1 MELDKEIV
9 RNKTFC
15 NIDLLDS
22 RKKILKILTKKFVIT
37 FYITTFASDNK
48 RFLCLFVKFVLYRG
62 PVLWEKHWTFFCIY
76 TSRRCSGVYFFTLL
90 SEVH

>member
-22 RKKILKILTKKFVIT
+22 RKNIENFNEKFVIT

-62 PVLWEKHWTFFCIY
+62 PVLWEKHWTF
-76 TSRRCSGVYFFTLL
+76 SVYIPQG
-90 SEVH
+90 ECHWM